1 MSDAVLEKALEL
13 GKLIA
18 NSEKYQSMRQK
29 EATMMS
35 DVDACMLI
43 EQFQQLQRSH
53 QMVRMQGQEL
63 TEAQVNDVY
72 EMEEKMMNNPLIKE
86 FAEIQ
91 DQFQKFLGQVNEQIS
106 EGIEGKPKEAH
117 NCSSCGPHS

>member
-18 NSEKYQSMRQK
+18 DSEKYKTMRQK
-29 EATMMS
+29 EAAMMS

-43 EQFQQLQRSH
+43 EQFQDLQRSH
-53 QMVRMQGQEL
+53 QMVRMQGHEL
-63 TEAQVNDVY
+63 SESQVNDVY
-72 EMEEKMMNNPLIKE
+72 TLEEKMMSNPLIKE

-91 DQFQKFLGQVNEQIS
+91 DDFQRFLGAVNERIS
-106 EGIEGKPKEAH
+106 EGIEGKPRETH
-117 NCSSCGPHS
+117 NCSGCGPHS